1 MDYIKAFVV
10 GGILCVIAQVLIDKC
25 KLTPARILVI
35 YVVAGTTLTVLGVYE
50 PLVEFAGC
58 GATIP
63 LTGFGYTLA
72 KGAREGIAQDGIGGI
87 LSGGVTGAAGG
98 ITAAVV
104 AGLLMALIFKP
115 KAKK

>member
-1 MDYIKAFVV
+1 MDYVKAFII
-10 GGILCVIAQVLIDKC
+10 GGILCSIAQILIDKL

-35 YVVAGTTLTVLGVYE
+35 YVVAGALLTVLGVYK

-63 LTGFGYTLA
+63 ISGFGYTLA
-72 KGAREGIAQDGIGGI
+72 EGAKKGVAEFGICGI
-87 LSGGVTGAAGG
+87 LTGGLTGAAGG

-104 AGLLMALIFKP
+104 AGLLFATIFKP